1 MSIVLILVTTD
12 DEMEEQ
18 TTRIAVAEYNITV
31 GPRPFSDQVM
41 LLTNQCNRW
50 LAICADQMFYN
61 CNSLLLVF
69 ITCNIIVIII
79 VVLLTFLTEAI

>member
-1 MSIVLILVTTD
+1 MIVLLQHTHDFAWTYTVRTYGT
-12 DEMEEQ
+12 
-18 TTRIAVAEYNITV
+18 AEYNITV

-41 LLTNQCNRW
+41 LLTDQCSRW
-50 LAICADQMFYN
+50 SAICADQIFYN

-79 VVLLTFLTEAI
+79 VVSLTFLTEAI